1 MKSLKILYVFI
12 AILYLSGCSGLT
24 SVFSGNSSETVAM
37 DASGNPIVSRFGTV
51 KKLRT
56 KQTQAAALGNNMQ
69 ASMVA
74 IAAVEV
80 ERLKLAL
87 AELKNSAPVET
98 CKTMTIM
105 QVNDLKADA
114 QAVYLRSVE
123 SCQQRQFFAS
133 IIRQQNKTIAQLT
146 QGKSDLAYVADS
158 FGSTIRSVAHEGT
171 AKVQAITRFATGGII
186 AIESRKAIQSGQ
198 ESIRDIG
205 ITAANAKGNTTV
217 GDITL
222 SSSQHSTASGSGG
235 SATGS
240 GEGSV
245 AGGSGTAT
253 SANDRSDLSPTYITI
268 AGDANNSLATDTAAA
283 QAGGDHT
290 QNLAPSANGQV
301 VDDSKQQGVNTADD
315 LQGDSVVN
323 DDDGGQTL
331 F

>member
-1 MKSLKILYVFI
+1 MRTLVIL
-12 AILYLSGCSGLT
+12 ILTLALPGCAGIT

-37 DASGNPIVSRFGTV
+37 DASGNPIVSRLGTV

-80 ERLKLAL
+80 ERLKLAQ
-87 AELKNSAPVET
+87 AELKSSAPVET

-171 AKVQAITRFATGGII
+171 AKVQAITRFATGGVI
-186 AIESRKAIQSGQ
+186 AISTERAIRSGN
-198 ESIRDIG
+198 ESIRDVG
-205 ITAANAKGNTTV
+205 VAAATSKGNTTV

-283 QAGGDHT
+283 QAGGEHS

-301 VDDSKQQGVNTADD
+301 VDGGKQQGVNVADD
-315 LQGDSVVN
+315 LKGDSVVN